1 MKVGLFDSWEEML
14 EKCVFIC
21 YRAIP
26 CMCAH
31 NSNLEKG
38 DWIEAGFD
46 PRQKKRRKKTTVMNA
61 GRPNRGAFCTI
72 FGSLRIPFKG

>member
-1 MKVGLFDSWEEML
+1 
-14 EKCVFIC
+14 
-21 YRAIP
+21 
-26 CMCAH
+26 MCAH

-38 DWIEAGFD
+38 DWKEAGFD
-46 PRQKKRRKKTTVMNA
+46 PRQKKEEKKTTVMNA